1 MGGNKSTYVIFEKK
15 DFARINLR
23 SPSISEMNI
32 LLPIERGVSVFPKE
46 VAEVAEGDLFKF
58 PILRTDCG
66 VIEIEIA
73 AEITIRN

>member
-1 MGGNKSTYVIFEKK
+1 MGGNKSTYVILEKK

-23 SPSISEMNI
+23 SQSISEMNI

-46 VAEVAEGDLFKF
+46 VAEGDLFKF

-66 VIEIEIA
+66 VIEIEIT